1 MIVPSSSEDEIL
13 RELLDDYKSVTNK
26 AKKIADKEMVKM
38 RKVGPFKESKLTSHY
53 IRSKNGNKW
62 HFTIVCS
69 IRSTPTWSH
78 RQHCIVE
85 LGNGLRDIYYLRG
98 QRFGKPYFVK
108 ICSHALHRM
117 RERFCPKE
125 GHELEINPDVMV
137 DKVAFHRSEQGV
149 FQYLTPPHLAT
160 KIEKKKHGSKVGGLA
175 LTRAASFVG
184 YRTDKGNYL
193 FLTFLGAELM
203 ANSKKKYLFHY
214 LQMLYMNL
222 NPKEMA
228 SLDCRV
234 DHIPLEK
241 QFAALAHEFPEIK
254 PYIEH
259 ATEGFYVLYL

>member
-1 MIVPSSSEDEIL
+1 MIVPSFSEDDIL

-26 AKKIADKEMVKM
+26 AKKIADNEMAKM
-38 RKVGPFKESKLTSHY
+38 RKVGPFKESKVMSHY

-62 HFTIVCS
+62 HFTIACN
-69 IRSTPTWSH
+69 IRSKPTWSH

-98 QRFGKPYFVK
+98 LRFGKPYFVK

-160 KIEKKKHGSKVGGLA
+160 KIEKNKHGSKVGGLA
-175 LTRAASFVG
+175 LTRAAAFVG

-193 FLTFLGAELM
+193 FLTFLGAEQM
-203 ANSKKKYLFHY
+203 VNSKKKYLFLY
-214 LQMLYMNL
+214 LQMCYMNL
-222 NPKEMA
+222 NPKEMVDIDA
-228 SLDCRV
+228 RV

-241 QFAALAHEFPEIK
+241 QFAALEHEYPEIK
-254 PYIEH
+254 PYLEH
-259 ATEGFYVLYL
+259 ASEGLYVLYL

>member
-1 MIVPSSSEDEIL
+1 MIVPSSSEDDIL

-38 RKVGPFKESKLTSHY
+38 RKVGPFKEAKLTSHY

-62 HFTIVCS
+62 HFTIVCN
-69 IRSTPTWSH
+69 IRSKPTWSH

-98 QRFGKPYFVK
+98 LRFGKPYFVK

-117 RERFCPKE
+117 RERFCPKD
-125 GHELEINPDVMV
+125 GHEVAKNPDVMV
-137 DKVAFHRSEQGV
+137 DKVAFHSSEQGV

-160 KIEKKKHGSKVGGLA
+160 KIEKNKHGSKVGGLA
-175 LTRAASFVG
+175 LTRAAAFVG

-193 FLTFLGAELM
+193 FLTFLGAEQM
-203 ANSKKKYLFHY
+203 MDNKKKYLFHY

-228 SLDCRV
+228 DIDARV

-241 QFAALAHEFPEIK
+241 QLAALEHVFPEIK